1 MKYFKSLKLV
11 SLAVIVIAFNANAGY
26 APYASKAA
34 GKKAVEF
41 APGVLSTKTQF
52 EINTVFN
59 KAGDRVIIARCSDD
73 FSLCTM
79 MESQFKDNQ
88 WQTPEVL
95 PYSGKY
101 LDADPYFNEDY
112 SQLYFI
118 SKRPIDDSDKQ
129 TESINLWRVALVDDQ
144 WQQPE
149 YLPEL
154 SSDSEDLYP
163 SITDNGDLYFPS
175 FRNNQRHLYVAK
187 KTDSGFAAPVPLP
200 DHIYGENGQTGDAVV
215 LRDGNTIIFSMK
227 GRRDS
232 KGKGDLY
239 ISKKINGDW
248 TVARSLGDKVNTSD
262 HEFTPIVSPNGKYLF
277 FTRIENG
284 RENLYQIKLTA
295 LGVKYFW

>member
-1 MKYFKSLKLV
+1 MKYLNKFNLALIAGTLISFNV
-11 SLAVIVIAFNANAGY
+11 SAGY
-26 APYASKAA
+26 APYHSKAA
-34 GKKAVEF
+34 SKKAVEF

-59 KAGDRVIIARCSDD
+59 KAGDRVIISRCSDD
-73 FSLCTM
+73 FSKCTM
-79 MESQFKDNQ
+79 MESEFKDNQ
-88 WQTPEVL
+88 WQQPKVL
-95 PYSGKY
+95 PFSGEY
-101 LDADPYFNEDY
+101 LDADPYYNEDF

-118 SKRPIDDSDKQ
+118 SKRPIIEGGEETK
-129 TESINLWRVALVDDQ
+129 SINLWRVAFKNGQ

-149 YLPEL
+149 YLSDL

-187 KTDSGFAAPVPLP
+187 KTAHGFSEPQPLP
-200 DHIYGENGQTGDAVV
+200 EHIYGENGQTGDAVV

-227 GRRDS
+227 GRKDS

-248 TVARSLGDKVNTSD
+248 TVARSLGDKVNSPD
-262 HEFTPIVSPNGKYLF
+262 HEFTPIVSPNGEYLF

-284 RENLYQIKLTA
+284 RGNLYQIKLSA